1 MYIFSDA
8 RTLVACAVRDG
19 LVTGARTRLVTQGV
33 AFMASARMALA
44 CVSTAGTACTA
55 RWRAAPTS
63 APRPGRESARLQEG
77 AFSEA
82 EEAVPQNGPVSASQA
97 GRERTV
103 ASGLK
108 LTVTTVWI
116 TIKVR
121 NTLL

>member
-1 MYIFSDA
+1 M
-8 RTLVACAVRDG
+8 
-19 LVTGARTRLVTQGV
+19 TGARTRLVTQGV

-55 RWRAAPTS
+55 RWRAAPTN

-77 AFSEA
+77 AFSE
-82 EEAVPQNGPVSASQA
+82 EAVPQNGHVSASQA